1 MLGVGRFVLELFRGN
16 VSPRPARG
24 PSVRGRLHGVRLRAV
39 RPRALRGGY
48 AASAPGGAAR
58 RGEGDE
64 KQTRA
69 RPGPTTAGI
78 HSAGRDGNDGG
89 AAGSDGAPGP
99 VGPGAAPPNSGAHAT
114 IGAPLPAP
122 WAPLD
127 PDTVSHC
134 ASSQLSTTLSAPKSR
149 SMSRAHGTPLLAA
162 LIGKPHAVLNSSSTR
177 PCGLNSVAIA

>member
-1 MLGVGRFVLELFRGN
+1 MLGVGRFILELFRGN

-58 RGEGDE
+58 RGESDE
-64 KQTRA
+64 KQTQGETGA
-69 RPGPTTAGI
+69 
-78 HSAGRDGNDGG
+78 HDGG
-89 AAGSDGAPGP
+89 DPFRGQGRERRRRGGLGWGAGP
-99 VGPGAAPPNSGAHAT
+99 VGPGAAPPNSGAHTT
-114 IGAPLPAP
+114 IGAPPPAP

>member
-24 PSVRGRLHGVRLRAV
+24 PSVRGRLHGVGLRRV
-39 RPRALRGGY
+39 RPRALRGGC
-48 AASAPGGAAR
+48 
-58 RGEGDE
+58 
-64 KQTRA
+64 
-69 RPGPTTAGI
+69 
-78 HSAGRDGNDGG
+78 
-89 AAGSDGAPGP
+89 
-99 VGPGAAPPNSGAHAT
+99 
-114 IGAPLPAP
+114 AP